1 MVIAKNKKFKPQ
13 MNNTIKAMDYNWT
26 PGPEPPNNQ
35 DAGGPRAIFIP
46 HSNSLPFDERRV
58 TLDQPVKVH
67 SLFNY
72 PHYYIRLVIDRNKD
86 GAYKFNHVTYESWV
100 DSYFV
105 VFFRLNEVLCSLF
118 I

>member
-1 MVIAKNKKFKPQ
+1 MVIAKSKKLKPQ

-58 TLDQPVKVH
+58 TLEHPVKVTYN
-67 SLFNY
+67 SIF
-72 PHYYIRLVIDRNKD
+72 VITHIILSKLW
-86 GAYKFNHVTYESWV
+86 KFLRMWIS
-100 DSYFV
+100 
-105 VFFRLNEVLCSLF
+105 
-118 I
+118 